1 MPNLSSMVTASEAA
15 GILGRD
21 VSTVNKMIRAGR
33 LKAVKAFDG
42 LRAPYLIERRD
53 VERLLADRQAS

>member
-15 GILGRD
+15 DILGRD
-21 VSTVNKMIRAGR
+21 VSTVNKMIRSGR
-33 LKAVKAFDG
+33 LSAIKAFDG

-53 VERLLADRQAS
+53 VERLLAERQAS